1 MLLSNTPHYCL
12 LEIVR
17 NYLIKLWT
25 CGSGHLESFTFK
37 TKMVSDE
44 LCKEVAKLIP
54 NGIRA
59 TIEEQ
64 DAGENEKTR

>member
-1 MLLSNTPHYCL
+1 M
-12 LEIVR
+12 R

-25 CGSGHLESFTFK
+25 CGNGHLESFTFK
-37 TKMVSDE
+37 TKMVADE

-54 NGIRA
+54 KGIRA

>member
-1 MLLSNTPHYCL
+1 MLSNTPYYFL
-12 LEIVR
+12 IEIVR

-25 CGSGHLESFTFK
+25 CGNGHLESFTFK
-37 TKMVSDE
+37 TKMVADE

-54 NGIRA
+54 KGIRA

-64 DAGENEKTR
+64 DAGENEQTR

>member
-1 MLLSNTPHYCL
+1 M
-12 LEIVR
+12 
-17 NYLIKLWT
+17 IKLWT
-25 CGSGHLESFTFK
+25 CGNGHLESFTFK
-37 TKMVSDE
+37 TKMVADE

-54 NGIRA
+54 KGIRA